1 MNEFVKYLD
10 SARLISVD
18 NYVPLEVSQ
27 RLYDEMTAG
36 ANFNES
42 LVSNVRGSYEAESD
56 TPYTQ
61 VKHDGRISQT
71 AYAQSFPEIIKPALD
86 KIREN
91 IADLLS
97 VELNRFEPWQC
108 TRYFTGGLFDY
119 HDDCGNWAS
128 NERLYT
134 VLLTIKQA
142 EFGGGTDFR
151 NIGKQVDSK
160 TSRIIIW
167 KNLDENNR
175 CDGMMQHSGMPV
187 GKPGTEDEKMILV
200 TWIRRFKYV

>member
-1 MNEFVKYLD
+1 MNEFVKYLNT
-10 SARLISVD
+10 SRIISVD

-42 LVSNVRGSYEAESD
+42 LVSNVRGEYAAETD
-56 TPYTQ
+56 TPYQ
-61 VKHDGRISQT
+61 QIKHNGRISQT
-71 AYAQSFPEIIKPALD
+71 AYSHTFPEIVAPALE

-91 IADLLS
+91 VAGLLE
-97 VELNRFEPWQC
+97 VELDRFEPWQC

-128 NERLYT
+128 NEREYT

-142 EFGGGTDFR
+142 DFGGGTDFK
-151 NIGKQVDSK
+151 NIGKQIDSK
-160 TSRIIIW
+160 ASRLIIW
-167 KNLDENNR
+167 RNLDDTNR
-175 CDGMMQHSGMPV
+175 CDGKMQHSGMPV